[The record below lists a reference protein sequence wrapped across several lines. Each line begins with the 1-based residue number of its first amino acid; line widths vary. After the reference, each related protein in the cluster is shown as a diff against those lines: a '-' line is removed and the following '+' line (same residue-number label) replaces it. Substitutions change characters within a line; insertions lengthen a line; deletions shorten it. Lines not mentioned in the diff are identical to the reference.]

1 MGIVTFFP
9 LARGFLTGKYRPGQ
23 PPPPGTR
30 LASPGPRGDQSS
42 MLNDDNFAVLG
53 RLEAFAESHDHTV
66 GELALAWLAAQ
77 PGVGS
82 VIAGATKPEQVEQ
95 NATAFDWKLSRGDL
109 DELDEALRA

>member
-1 MGIVTFFP
+1 
-9 LARGFLTGKYRPGQ
+9 
-23 PPPPGTR
+23 
-30 LASPGPRGDQSS
+30 
-42 MLNDDNFAVLG
+42 VLG